1 MTRYEW
7 IKQASAEQL
16 AKMLCDMT
24 ENIVKTAGGCN
35 CLDCPM
41 QERCLDLTSRAN
53 GYVNGYSSWLEKEV
67 EYQETDNE
75 KIFCEIKVF

>member
-24 ENIVKTAGGCN
+24 DDIIATAGGCS
-35 CLDCPM
+35 CMDCPVG
-41 QERCLDLTSRAN
+41 ERCNDTSPAN
-53 GYVNGYSSWLEKEV
+53 GYVNGYSRWLEKEV
-67 EYQETDNE
+67 EYQETDDKN
-75 KIFCEIKVF
+75 FCEIKVF